1 MEGFKIQ
8 DLLTEELVFLDVE
21 ADSDEGLIRTLAA
34 EAERLGYVKAGWADA
49 VIRRERIYP
58 TGLPTEVMKVAVPHA
73 MERDQVNTPVIIVAT
88 LKRPVNFKEMGD
100 GEQDVPV
107 DVVFMLAVC
116 GDKAQLTILQS
127 VVGMFSDAGAMI
139 SVLVRHLGA

>member
-100 GEQDVPV
+100 
-107 DVVFMLAVC
+107 
-116 GDKAQLTILQS
+116 
-127 VVGMFSDAGAMI
+127 VGMFSDAGAMTDVKNARSKEDLI